1 MSQRL
6 LSAVCA
12 AIIALTG
19 GIVTALPATAASV
32 SPLTEETAEPTV
44 AVDAGVAAIG
54 GAAVVGA
61 TLTAETSGW
70 RPADVSLHY
79 QWQRGGVA
87 IPVATERQ
95 YTLGPE
101 DLGQRISVMITGTA
115 EGKLPATV
123 AAEEISPVT
132 AGRFS
137 APTPTVSGSLK
148 VGKKL
153 TARPGSWK
161 PAATLTY
168 QWLRSGQVIPEATTT
183 TYTLTAADRGKS
195 ITVKISGNA
204 PGYTSITK
212 TSAATSKVQPGNLTS
227 APTPRISGKAVHRTT
242 LTAKPGT
249 WGPGKV
255 ALSYQ
260 WYRSGKAIKG
270 ATGPKYTLAAADV
283 GKTIT
288 VKVTGKRSG
297 YSAKSRTS
305 TSTVRVLKRLTSTPT
320 PKISGTVKVGSSL
333 TARPGTWK
341 PAKVTLRYQ
350 WYRSGTPIKGATSA
364 KYKLAKADGGHKVTV
379 MVTGK
384 KSGYGSVAKT
394 SAATKTVPRVLTA
407 TPAPK
412 ITGAKKVG
420 STLTAKAGTWK
431 PAKVTL
437 TYQWYRSGK
446 AIKGA
451 TGSKYKLKPADVG
464 KKITVKVTGKRSGY
478 STASKTSARTT
489 KITYPSRTSP
499 SSAWNCPSWAPIK
512 GNANSMIYHVKGGAY
527 YSRTKPEDCFAT
539 EKAARDAGYRRAKL

>member
-19 GIVTALPATAASV
+19 GIVTALPATAAPV
-32 SPLTEETAEPTV
+32 PPPTEETAEPTV

-54 GAAVVGA
+54 GATVVGA

-87 IPVATERQ
+87 IPGATERQ
-95 YTLGPE
+95 YRLGPE

-115 EGKLPATV
+115 EGNLPATV
-123 AAEEISPVT
+123 AAEETSPVA
-132 AGRFS
+132 AGKFS

-153 TARPGSWK
+153 TARPGAWK

-168 QWLRSGQVIPEATTT
+168 QWLRSGQVIPGATTT

-195 ITVKISGNA
+195 ITVKISGTA

-212 TSAATSKVQPGNLTS
+212 TSAATPKVESGNLAS
-227 APTPRISGKAVHRTT
+227 APTPRISGKAVHGTT

-270 ATGPKYTLAAADV
+270 ATGPKYKLVAADV

-305 TSTVRVLKRLTSTPT
+305 TSTVKVLKRLTSTPT

-379 MVTGK
+379 KVTGK

-420 STLTAKAGTWK
+420 STLTAKAGNWK

-489 KITYPSRTSP
+489 TITYPSRSSP

-527 YSRTKPEDCFAT
+527 YSRTKPEDCFTT
-539 EKAARDAGYRRAKL
+539 EKAAKSAGYRRSKR